1 MKTDQDT
8 VFDLII
14 RDLQDKKSAIID
26 YQNKNKP
33 VVAHKITVDLGT
45 ARAENDPMVVNFSF
59 RSVYVQTATDP
70 AALIY
75 LKPVTKEDLQP
86 AIEFNIKD
94 SWSVDHQI
102 SKAFLHWP
110 AQVGKT
116 VTLMFFPQSEFR
128 SGSQLSVNSGGFTLN
143 DGSAFTLTNLA
154 LPQVAA
160 TQLVASNFNRKVA
173 TIKNE
178 TVGSIFIGANNVTDG
193 GATKGFEIT
202 PTETFQ
208 WRNTSALYAYGI
220 AAGNVQILEET

>member
-1 MKTDQDT
+1 MKTDIAA
-8 VFDLII
+8 VYDLII
-14 RDLQDKKSAIID
+14 RDLEDKKSAVID
-26 YQNKNKP
+26 FQNKNKP
-33 VVAHKITVDLGT
+33 VVAHRVVVPLDV
-45 ARAENDPMVVNFSF
+45 ARAENDPLLVNFSF

-70 AALIY
+70 AALIF

-102 SKAFLHWP
+102 SKAHLHWP
-110 AQVGKT
+110 AQPGKT
-116 VTLMFFPQSEFR
+116 ITLMFFPQSEFK

-143 DGSAFTLTNLA
+143 DGSAFTVTNLA
-154 LPQVAA
+154 LPQLLA
-160 TQLVASNFNRKVA
+160 TQIVPSNFNRKVA

-178 TVGSIFIGANNVTDG
+178 TVGSIFIGASNVTDA
-193 GATKGFEIT
+193 GATRGIEIT

-208 WRNTSALYAYGI
+208 WRNTSALYAYGL